1 MPCVRL
7 DFFSILTYH
16 ETVIN
21 TRALAASDKGEKYMQ
36 RISASDLG
44 RFRLLKGDPLAGDE
58 IICGVEYTTG
68 SGFANLFAGVCLSM
82 DKLQPLL
89 GETKPESLQLVQSAE
104 GWTAV
109 FEGKGEPVQLELDT
123 EELEA
128 YLAQNGID
136 LAGLRRN
143 SAEVEQSI
151 LEEKQREKESQ
162 EHKHKA

>member
-1 MPCVRL
+1 M
-7 DFFSILTYH
+7 
-16 ETVIN
+16 
-21 TRALAASDKGEKYMQ
+21 
-36 RISASDLG
+36 
-44 RFRLLKGDPLAGDE
+44 
-58 IICGVEYTTG
+58 
-68 SGFANLFAGVCLSM
+68 
-82 DKLQPLL
+82 
-89 GETKPESLQLVQSAE
+89 
-104 GWTAV
+104 
-109 FEGKGEPVQLELDT
+109 QLELDT